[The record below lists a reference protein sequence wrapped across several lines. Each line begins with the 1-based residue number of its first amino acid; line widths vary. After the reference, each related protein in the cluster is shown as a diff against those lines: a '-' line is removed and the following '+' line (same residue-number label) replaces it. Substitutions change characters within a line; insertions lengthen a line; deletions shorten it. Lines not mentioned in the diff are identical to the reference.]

1 MAGNH
6 RGEILSILRDEGPQS
21 RASLARRSKLS
32 ATTMTH
38 LSAELLRDGVVSEA
52 EIAEAAGIGRP
63 GQAIKLSPDAF
74 HVAGIHLGAGL
85 VQIAITDLTASAK
98 ATASFGFSL
107 REATPDD
114 VVARTAETLAGL
126 IAEVDGPRLLG
137 VGVAVPGPVNADQ
150 RSILASINTGWRNL
164 PLAAKFETETGLP
177 VVLEHNV
184 SSMALAE
191 VRYGIGRRV
200 PAVLYVYL
208 RTGLGA
214 GLVVDGVPFR
224 PGGHGAVELGHIQIS
239 QDGPPCSCGNHGCLE
254 SYVNERV
261 LMRAAGLEGAAPSNL
276 MERLEATETW
286 APTLDRLTDSLAIA
300 INLLTPDLIVLG
312 GHLGEAPDS
321 MFAHLLKN
329 LPPRVMP
336 HMRDIL
342 RIERTSFGPLSG
354 AFGGAAVALDH
365 FFYSGVRQ

>member
-1 MAGNH
+1 MGIH
-6 RGEILSILRDEGPQS
+6 HGQVLCILRDRGPQS
-21 RASLARRSKLS
+21 RAALARSSKLS
-32 ATTMTH
+32 PTTLTH
-38 LSAELLRDGVVSEA
+38 VTAQLLRDGVVA
-52 EIAEAAGIGRP
+52 ECDTAETTGVGRP
-63 GQAIKLSPDAF
+63 GQAIQLIPDAF
-74 HVAGIHLGAGL
+74 HVAGLHLGAGL
-85 VQIAITDLTASAK
+85 VQIVITDLKARAK
-98 ATASFGFSL
+98 ATASFDFSL
-107 REATPDD
+107 RETEPGD
-114 VVARTAETLAGL
+114 VVSRAAEMLSGLMREAG
-126 IAEVDGPRLLG
+126 DPSLLG

-164 PLAAKFETETGLP
+164 PLANMFEAKTGLP

-191 VRYGIGRRV
+191 VRYGIGRDV

-214 GLVVDGVPFR
+214 GLVVDGMPFR

-239 QDGPPCSCGNHGCLE
+239 RDGPLCSCGNHGCLE
-254 SYVNERV
+254 SYVNESV
-261 LMRAAGLEGAAPSNL
+261 LMRAVGLEGQAPGNL
-276 MERLEATETW
+276 MQCLEATDAW

-300 INLLTPDLIVLG
+300 INLLTPDLIILG

-321 MFAHLLKN
+321 LFDHLLKN

-336 HMRDIL
+336 HMRDVL
-342 RIERTSFGPLSG
+342 RIERSGFGPPAG
-354 AFGGAAVALDH
+354 AIGGAVVALDH